1 MEEIPRQSS
10 QVIQTVSLPSAPDP
24 ELERKNLIFGLALF
38 ALFLVL
44 FCAVIAA
51 AFVYLA
57 VD

>member
-1 MEEIPRQSS
+1 VIEPTRQ
-10 QVIQTVSLPSAPDP
+10 QTVMLTVVEPVAMDAD
-24 ELERKNLIFGLALF
+24 LERKNLIFGLALF

-57 VD
+57 VA